1 MTISTLSIWPELTGL
16 FLKFKTMARTLRI
29 QKTTVFAFGE
39 GEAERIFLKHVR
51 SLYAVNKTSVRVDD
65 AGGKDVSYI
74 LEKAVRVRG
83 NLKYN
88 HSFILLDTDRE
99 WTNPVK
105 NKAKTKGFELV
116 GSSPCIEGLLLTVLE
131 PATNHSN
138 RSSSDCK
145 RAFQSSYLNG
155 KRTLTDGDCKRL
167 FSKSVIDGVISDIP
181 ILKRI
186 IKIMEGNF

>member
-1 MTISTLSIWPELTGL
+1 
-16 FLKFKTMARTLRI
+16 MARTLRA

-39 GEAERIFLKHVR
+39 GEAERIFLKHIR
-51 SLYAVNKTSVRVDD
+51 SLYAVNKTSVRVDY

-74 LEKAVRVRG
+74 LEKALRVKG

-99 WTNPVK
+99 WTSPVK
-105 NKAKTKGFELV
+105 NKAKVKGFELV

-131 PATNHSN
+131 PATNHAN

-145 RAFQSSYLNG
+145 RSFQSNHLNG
-155 KRTLTDGDCKRL
+155 RRSLTDGDCKRL
-167 FSKSVIDGVISDIP
+167 FSRSVLDAVIPNMP